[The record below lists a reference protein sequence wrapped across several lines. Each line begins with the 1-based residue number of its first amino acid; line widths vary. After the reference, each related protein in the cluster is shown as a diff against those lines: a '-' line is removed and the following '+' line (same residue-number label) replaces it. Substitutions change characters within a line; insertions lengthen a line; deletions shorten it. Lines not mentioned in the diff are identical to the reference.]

1 MKGAALDI
9 HVRPLEF
16 PAQGT
21 IHDLAG
27 HPVDAN
33 GWVWSLN
40 HPVSRRSH
48 IDFRKLRIASPMLVK
63 AVVLFM
69 AERVQV
75 TSTDDARNAFE
86 ALCHLNLSDH
96 FRMIDAAGGIL
107 DEALFADLRNSKRLA
122 GWRLHHIR
130 MWYRWCASERLPGF
144 SDDVALALDE
154 ITIGGNEK
162 GRAVITR
169 DPLQGAF
176 DELELVALRAKLRS
190 EDAGGC
196 LNLDERVLVWLA
208 LALGRNPL
216 AYALQRE
223 EDYRPLPEVGT
234 GRIYHRVD
242 IPRIKKGGEEF
253 RAEFREEMLNDEIGK
268 LVAELIEHNR
278 AWREANG
285 WPAGCAFPL
294 FMRHEPRPDLMDG
307 PRREYAMH
315 HTAQDITTILQR
327 AVDKLDVV
335 SHRTG
340 EKLHVNSRRFRRTF
354 GTRGVEE
361 GASPAELAAMLD
373 HSDLQNVMFYFET
386 RSSQVERLD
395 AALALKL
402 GPIAKAFMGRIV
414 EDEADAVNGGDP
426 SKRITG
432 FGRTP
437 GGPLKRSGNVGTCGA
452 GACGLF
458 APLSCYTC
466 GKFQPWRGG
475 PHQEMLDWL
484 CEDRAQKEKAGL
496 DRQIVGIHD
505 ATILAVA
512 EVVRRC
518 QGSVS

>member
-1 MKGAALDI
+1 MNNTVLD
-9 HVRPLEF
+9 VDAGGVEF

-21 IHDLAG
+21 LHDLAG

-40 HPVSRRSH
+40 HPVSRRVH
-48 IDFRKLRIASPMLVK
+48 IDFRKLRITSPILVK
-63 AVVLFM
+63 SVVLFM

-75 TSTDDARNAFE
+75 TSIDDAKNAFE
-86 ALCHLNLSDH
+86 ALCRLYLSEH
-96 FRMIDAAGGIL
+96 FRAVDAEGGVL
-107 DEALFADLRNSKRLA
+107 GEALFADLRNCGRLA
-122 GWRLHHIR
+122 VWRLHYLR
-130 MWYRWCASERLPGF
+130 SWYQWCASERLLGF
-144 SDDVALALDE
+144 SDDVALALDD

-162 GRAVITR
+162 GRAVLTR
-169 DPLQGAF
+169 DPLQGVF
-176 DELELVALRAKLRS
+176 DDLELVAIRSKLRS
-190 EDAGGC
+190 DEATSK
-196 LNLDERVLVWLA
+196 LSLDERVLVWLA

-223 EDYRPLPEVGT
+223 EDYRSLPEAGT
-234 GRIYHRVD
+234 GRLYHRLDV
-242 IPRIKKGGEEF
+242 PRIKKGGEEF
-253 RAEFREEMLNDEIGK
+253 RTDFREAMLNDEIGA
-268 LVAELIEHNR
+268 LVADLIDENR
-278 AWREANG
+278 TWRDTNG
-285 WPAGCAFPL
+285 WPHGCAFPL
-294 FMRHEPRPDLMDG
+294 FARTEPRANLLDG

-315 HTAQDITTILQR
+315 HTVQDITRRLQH

-373 HSDLQNVMFYFET
+373 HSDLQNVMVYFET

-402 GPIAKAFMGRIV
+402 GPIAQAFMGRIV
-414 EDEADAVNGGDP
+414 DSEGDAVNGSDR
-426 SKRITG
+426 SKRIAG
-432 FGRTP
+432 FRRSA
-437 GGPLKRSGNVGTCGA
+437 GGSLQRAGNVGTCGA

-466 GKFQPWRGG
+466 SKFQPWRDG

-484 CEDRAQKEKAGL
+484 CEDRAQKEKDGL
-496 DRQIVGIHD
+496 DKQVVGVHD

-518 QGSVS
+518 EEGAS